1 VVLDLTNWV
10 TLGMERQ
17 RMPVLV
23 GGSSV
28 LGLSHDG
35 GNVAVFPTTGT
46 LKRGGFTFP
55 DNSERLLR
63 GSAFIVQERV
73 GRGNVVMF
81 TNDPMFR
88 GWWRALDRMVF
99 NAVLLGSSF

>member
-1 VVLDLTNWV
+1 MLDLTNWV

-55 DNSERLLR
+55 DNSERCCVAAR
-63 GSAFIVQERV
+63 SSCRSAW
-73 GRGNVVMF
+73 GAA
-81 TNDPMFR
+81 T
-88 GWWRALDRMVF
+88 W
-99 NAVLLGSSF
+99 